1 MLVTFHVLMVLRVM
15 DLSSDPIWRNVVA
28 SVLLKGWEADK
39 LYLASSPM
47 VSRTKL
53 CPEQMLLTSFYQ
65 KDSPPIPSQSPDFSH
80 EQQAASVPT
89 EPWYHVSARGTA
101 MSKSGSVP

>member
-53 CPEQMLLTSFYQ
+53 CPEQMLLTAFI
-65 KDSPPIPSQSPDFSH
+65 KRTPLPSPARALI
-80 EQQAASVPT
+80 SVMSSRQPQCLL
-89 EPWYHVSARGTA
+89 SRGI
-101 MSKSGSVP
+101 MLVLGVQP